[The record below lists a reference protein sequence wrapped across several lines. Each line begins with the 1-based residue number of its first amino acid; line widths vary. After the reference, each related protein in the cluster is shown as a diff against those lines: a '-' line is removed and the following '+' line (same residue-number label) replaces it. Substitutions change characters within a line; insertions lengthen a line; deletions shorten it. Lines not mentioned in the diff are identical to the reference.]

1 MIVIKQLTK
10 DADKLL
16 CIFYKDYLSKVKSG
30 LSKSSSSCFGNSDEI
45 TAKYLPDWHPEDTAD
60 ICWELHKA
68 GYAVCSRGDDIAN
81 DVTLTREA
89 IVYMENRFKN
99 GINDVTDFISKFFPL
114 IPPLK

>member
-16 CIFYKDYLSKVKSG
+16 CILYKDYLSKEKMG
-30 LSKSSSSCFGNSDEI
+30 LSKSNSSYFGDSDEI
-45 TAKYLPDWHPEDTAD
+45 TAKYLPEWHPEDTAE

-68 GYAVCSRGDDIAN
+68 GYTLCSPGDDIAN
-81 DVTLTREA
+81 NVTLTREA

-99 GINDVTDFISKFFPL
+99 GLNEITDFIAKF
-114 IPPLK
+114 IP